1 MYKDVLDDELLFLI
15 EENEERAFQELI
27 ERYSPKINIIIS
39 KYKEKALQIG
49 LDISDLYQ
57 EGLIGLVSAIK
68 SYKKDKDTTFKTY
81 ADLLI
86 ERQVLD
92 AVKKHNRQKNTALNN
107 ALSLDSFSVEESISL
122 YNVIVDES
130 SQPEL
135 QLINE
140 EDIKEVRELLTEFE
154 QKVYELKLEGK
165 TNNEISIILDKN
177 KRSIENTIQRIK
189 QKIKEII

>member
-92 AVKKHNRQKNTALNN
+92 VVKKHNRQKNTALNN

>member
-15 EENEERAFQELI
+15 EENEEKAFQELI

-39 KYKEKALQIG
+39 KYKERALQTG

-57 EGLIGLVSAIK
+57 EGLIGLVNAIK
-68 SYKKDKDTTFKTY
+68 SYKKDKETSFKTY

-92 AVKKHNRQKNTALNN
+92 AVKKHNRLKNTALNN
-107 ALSLDSFSVEESISL
+107 ALSLDSFSVEESTSL
-122 YNVIVDES
+122 YNVIIDES

-140 EDIKEVRELLTEFE
+140 EDIKEVRETLTEFE

-165 TNNEISIILDKN
+165 TNNEISMILDKN

>member
-92 AVKKHNRQKNTALNN
+92 VVKKHNRQKNTALNN

-165 TNNEISIILDKN
+165 SNNEISIILDKN